1 MTSSYNPMSFGMER
15 YGGTNPA
22 NIITRSVPKQVAQ
35 QGGKTILRQGGQT
48 LGRYGGPL
56 INLGLGGMEVYDAA
70 RTGRDPRRQALKT
83 LVEMGAGSLSA
94 AGASSATALTP
105 AAPAAPYVGM
115 AAYGAGSYGAGQAFD
130 ALYPEPFKDD
140 TVYGRKPGTFKVV
153 DGKPQFVPGQ
163 DVVGPVPQPRTGKGG
178 FVVVPKSEGGGIR
191 FDPNFDQSSVYKLA
205 STIVPPIN
213 FNQNLPA
220 SAEQSMDK
228 NPIEYGMARYEQG
241 RGAASTQ
248 AERNQV
254 RDLGL
259 AIHKAHNPHLY
270 SDFRPPLASNKT
282 FNPQMTGLQTS
293 MFPEGYPQTKEAFI
307 KEGGVQMPFT
317 MTDKDAR
324 NEVIAG
330 NKKQGLAQ
338 LAEAT
343 QMLEEQAFMQ
353 EFIKDLGKKKK

>member
-1 MTSSYNPMSFGMER
+1 MGFGMER
-15 YGGTNPA
+15 YGGANPA
-22 NIITRSVPKQVAQ
+22 NIITRSAPKQVAQ

-130 ALYPEPFKDD
+130 ALYPETFKDD

-191 FDPNFDQSSVYKLA
+191 FDPNFDQSSVYKQA

-213 FNQNLPA
+213 PNQDLPA
-220 SAEQSMDK
+220 SAEQSVD
-228 NPIEYGMARYEQG
+228 NTPFQHQMALYDQG
-241 RGAASTQ
+241 RRAATTQ

-270 SDFRPPLASNKT
+270 SDFQVPMKTDRP
-282 FNPQMTGLQTS
+282 FNPTLSNQPTAV
-293 MFPEGYPQTKEAFI
+293 FPEGYPETLEAYI
-307 KEGGVQMPFT
+307 KEGGIQMPYT

-324 NEVIAG
+324 NEVIEANRLEG
-330 NKKQGLAQ
+330 QQAAAARAQ
-338 LAEAT
+338 EL
-343 QMLEEQAFMQ
+343 QAQEFMKLFMQ
-353 EFIKDLGKKKK
+353 QQAGKK